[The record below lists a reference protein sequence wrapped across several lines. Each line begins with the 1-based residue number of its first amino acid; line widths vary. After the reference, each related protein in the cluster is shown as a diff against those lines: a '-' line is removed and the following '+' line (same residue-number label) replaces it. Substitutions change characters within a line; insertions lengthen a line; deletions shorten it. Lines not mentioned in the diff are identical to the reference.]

1 MNSLQKRFLMFLGG
15 CIPMRLFIVWL
26 AKMCPLQYLS
36 YLGLLSLLPA
46 LGFFYLFLTGK
57 RTSGLETQGAPI
69 WWTPFRPIHGLFYL
83 FFAIY
88 ALQKRREAYQF
99 LLADVFL
106 GLGLFLVHHYNTGSF
121 RKVF

>member
-15 CIPMRLFIVWL
+15 CIPVRLLIVWL
-26 AKMCPLQYLS
+26 AKMCPLRYLP
-36 YLGLLSLLPA
+36 YIGLLALLPA

-99 LLADVFL
+99 LLADVIL
-106 GLGLFLVHHYNTGSF
+106 GLLLFLWHHYTAGSF